1 MNLSTRKLAYTA
13 LMAVVLCICSWITV
27 PFAVPFTMQTF
38 AVFCSLLLLG
48 GKLGTLSIGVYIL
61 LGMVGLPV
69 FSGFR
74 GGIGHIIGPTGGYIV
89 GFLFSGLFY
98 ILCEP
103 LLEKNGK
110 LKIPVLAGGLLLL
123 SGGHHVVQG
132 GDRSRRHGIRF
143 LEDPVDLCVPVSP
156 SGRSEAD
163 SGGVR
168 QQPGRENSET
178 EREITIKN
186 ESALSGAFFFY
197 SILKKSKIFVAQR
210 TIRRG
215 SCP

>member
-61 LGMVGLPV
+61 LGMAGLPV

-110 LKIPVLAGGLLLL
+110 LKIPVLAGGLLLCYLVGTMWFKVVTGTGGAEYGFWKIL
-123 SGGHHVVQG
+123 SICVFP
-132 GDRSRRHGIRF
+132 F
-143 LEDPVDLCVPVSP
+143 LLPDALKLILAVFVSNRV
-156 SGRSEAD
+156 G
-163 SGGVR
+163 
-168 QQPGRENSET
+168 
-178 EREITIKN
+178 K
-186 ESALSGAFFFY
+186 
-197 SILKKSKIFVAQR
+197 ILKRKDK
-210 TIRRG
+210 
-215 SCP
+215 

>member
-74 GGIGHIIGPTGGYIV
+74 GGIGHIIGPTGG
-89 GFLFSGLFY
+89 
-98 ILCEP
+98 
-103 LLEKNGK
+103 
-110 LKIPVLAGGLLLL
+110 
-123 SGGHHVVQG
+123 
-132 GDRSRRHGIRF
+132 
-143 LEDPVDLCVPVSP
+143 
-156 SGRSEAD
+156 
-163 SGGVR
+163 
-168 QQPGRENSET
+168 
-178 EREITIKN
+178 
-186 ESALSGAFFFY
+186 
-197 SILKKSKIFVAQR
+197 
-210 TIRRG
+210 
-215 SCP
+215 